1 MQKVTQAQLVSRAR
15 QLLDDGTVSRVL
27 GWRRGDF
34 SYDVTP
40 AVFSDTGALERDF
53 VFDVFCCANLSKYL
67 IREANNDSKG
77 KTLIFL
83 KPCDSYA
90 FNALLT
96 EHRFDRE
103 KVYAIGI
110 PCGGMMDVHT
120 TNALSPDG
128 ITGAE
133 CEGDTLV
140 LHTLYDGDRPY
151 PLSDV
156 LPERCRTCGHGHAA
170 DCDEWMACEKT
181 EPDEHPAR
189 YSAVDT
195 LEAMTEEER
204 FAFWQEAFSRCIRCN
219 ACRDVCPVCTCEKCV
234 FDNPKSGLENK
245 AAADPFEEQM
255 FHIIRAYHVT
265 GRCVDCG
272 ECSRVCPQRIPLHLL
287 NRKMILDINRS
298 WGAYTAGAEV
308 GQRFPLVDYRT
319 DDPEASVRADGR
331 DDK

>member
-1 MQKVTQAQLVSRAR
+1 MQKITQDE
-15 QLLDDGTVSRVL
+15 LLSLACRLLEDGTVSRVL

-34 SYDVTP
+34 AYDVTP
-40 AVFSDTGALERDF
+40 AVFCDVQTLRRDF

-67 IREANNDSKG
+67 IGETRKEG

-96 EHRFDRE
+96 EHRFDRG
-103 KVYAIGI
+103 KVYAVGI
-110 PCGGMMDVHT
+110 PCDGMMDVHT

-133 CEGDTLV
+133 CEGDALV
-140 LHTLYDGDRPY
+140 LHTLYDGDRSY
-151 PLSDV
+151 PLADV
-156 LPERCRTCGHGHAA
+156 LPERCRTCVHGHAA
-170 DCDEWMACEKT
+170 DCDAWLGCEKNAGTPHPERYTGT
-181 EPDEHPAR
+181 EA
-189 YSAVDT
+189 

-219 ACRDVCPVCTCEKCV
+219 ACRDVCPVCTCEQCV

-245 AAADPFEEQM
+245 AAADPFEEQL

-265 GRCVDCG
+265 GRCTDCG
-272 ECSRVCPQRIPLHLL
+272 ECTRVCPQRIPLHLL
-287 NRKMILDINRS
+287 NRKMILDIHRV
-298 WGAYTAGAEV
+298 WGDYTAGAAV
-308 GQRFPLVDYRT
+308 GQRAPLLDYRT
-319 DDPEASVRADGR
+319 DDPEASADGGER
-331 DDK
+331 K